1 MSSPQPLVS
10 VIVPVYN
17 EERYIGRCLR
27 SLLQQTM
34 SQDQYEIIVI
44 DDASTDRTPYALELF
59 HDQIV
64 RLRNTANKG
73 LPGSLNRGIQAAR
86 GKYIVR
92 VDADDYVNANFIN
105 ILHFFLD
112 QNPQHDAV
120 ACDYLLV
127 DDDERVLQRANC
139 SADPIAC
146 GILFKREQLLS
157 VGGYDET
164 FLRHEEREFRV
175 RFEMRFRIGRLEL
188 PLYRYR
194 RHDHN
199 MTNDVGAMRLHRER
213 LTAKHGLDAA
223 TRAFDTTTPL
233 PLMPQP
239 MPAFGLQGLLRTA

>member
-1 MSSPQPLVS
+1 MTAESANGAVL
-10 VIVPVYN
+10 IV
-17 EERYIGRCLR
+17 
-27 SLLQQTM
+27 
-34 SQDQYEIIVI
+34 
-44 DDASTDRTPYALELF
+44 ATDRDDRRVLFDALDAQEF
-59 HDQIV
+59 DAIY
-64 RLRNTANKG
+64 TAKDIG
-73 LPGSLNRGIQAAR
+73 QARA
-86 GKYIVR
+86 
-92 VDADDYVNANFIN
+92 
-105 ILHFFLD
+105 FLD

-146 GILFKREQLLS
+146 GIMFKREQLLAL
-157 VGGYDET
+157 GGYDET
-164 FLRHEEREFRV
+164 FLRHVEREFRV

-199 MTNDVGAMRLHRER
+199 MTNDVGAMSHHRER
-213 LTAKHGLDAA
+213 LAAKHGLDAA

-239 MPAFGLQGLLRTA
+239 MPAYGLQGLLRTA